1 MLSISNET
9 RNDLTLGELVD
20 LINAMSPPE
29 KQDKADLREALRN
42 G

>member
-1 MLSISNET
+1 MLSITQET

-20 LINAMSPPE
+20 LINAMTPQE
-29 KQDKADLREALRN
+29 KQTKEDLREALRN